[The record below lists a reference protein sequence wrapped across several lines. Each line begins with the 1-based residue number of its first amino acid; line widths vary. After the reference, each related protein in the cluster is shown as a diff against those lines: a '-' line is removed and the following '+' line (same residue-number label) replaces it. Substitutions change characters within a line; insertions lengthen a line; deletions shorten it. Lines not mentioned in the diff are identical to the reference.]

1 MDKQHRVSFLLLS
14 SEKRTF
20 LNRNY
25 YGSRDVFLAAL
36 ECLKD
41 NVMILRVLRLI
52 KIIPILSNLKIRMD
66 GIITKI
72 EEFAF
77 SRYTFRNR

>member
-1 MDKQHRVSFLLLS
+1 MSFLA
-14 SEKRTF
+14 T
-20 LNRNY
+20 
-25 YGSRDVFLAAL
+25 L
-36 ECLKD
+36 ERLKD

-52 KIIPILSNLKIRMD
+52 IIIPILSNLKIRMD

-72 EEFAF
+72 EEFVF

>member
-1 MDKQHRVSFLLLS
+1 MKYGEKGHSRTVDFTGQGMSF
-14 SEKRTF
+14 F
-20 LNRNY
+20 A
-25 YGSRDVFLAAL
+25 VL

-52 KIIPILSNLKIRMD
+52 KSIPILSNLKIRMD

>member
-1 MDKQHRVSFLLLS
+1 M
-14 SEKRTF
+14 
-20 LNRNY
+20 
-25 YGSRDVFLAAL
+25 AAL

-52 KIIPILSNLKIRMD
+52 KSIPILSNLKIRMD

-72 EEFAF
+72 EEFVFQDILFVTDSGKLFNLLIEKIDKYAIAMGE
-77 SRYTFRNR
+77 

>member
-1 MDKQHRVSFLLLS
+1 MSFLA
-14 SEKRTF
+14 T
-20 LNRNY
+20 
-25 YGSRDVFLAAL
+25 L

-52 KIIPILSNLKIRMD
+52 KSISILSNLKIRMD

>member
-1 MDKQHRVSFLLLS
+1 MSF
-14 SEKRTF
+14 F
-20 LNRNY
+20 A
-25 YGSRDVFLAAL
+25 VL

>member
-1 MDKQHRVSFLLLS
+1 MSFL
-14 SEKRTF
+14 
-20 LNRNY
+20 
-25 YGSRDVFLAAL
+25 VVL
-36 ECLKD
+36 ECSKD
-41 NVMILRVLRLI
+41 KVMILRVLRLI

-72 EEFAF
+72 EEFVF

>member
-1 MDKQHRVSFLLLS
+1 MS
-14 SEKRTF
+14 
-20 LNRNY
+20 
-25 YGSRDVFLAAL
+25 FLAAL

-77 SRYTFRNR
+77 SRYTFPNR